1 MHVSKWIVLNMLPA
15 LLVFTSTGCKPEA
28 EPMQPAVTTESS
40 GQDGSPVHESPVAVI
55 PEPAPRDLPQ
65 PSPSTQPP
73 AEPAAGATAPVT
85 ETFDSLRDKILALRG
100 TIQSFRGRIDV
111 RFDSS
116 YAGAW
121 VKSHTHGTVEYE
133 FKGEKVFYR
142 FDMTVDTHR
151 FGDGEE
157 TKTTEK
163 QVMLC
168 DGEYMYQIGE
178 FDGKKAAIKAN
189 IDKLQTSVPSEE
201 FFFFLD
207 RDYEVIVMPEDQIQG
222 NAVWVLRAVK
232 KSEDELLRIKT
243 DTYFR
248 QDIPVMVKTVNFD
261 RFDNVMQVTEI
272 RDIEVNVEIDPKRF
286 QFVLTPDM
294 EFEDQSW

>member
-1 MHVSKWIVLNMLPA
+1 MHVPKRIVLNMLPA

-28 EPMQPAVTTESS
+28 EPKQPAVTTESPV
-40 GQDGSPVHESPVAVI
+40 QDGSPVHESPAAAV
-55 PEPAPRDLPQ
+55 PERAQHESPRPAP
-65 PSPSTQPP
+65 PSEPP
-73 AEPAAGATAPVT
+73 AEPAAGATTPVT

-100 TIQSFRGRIDV
+100 TIQSFRGKIDV

-121 VKSHTHGTVEYE
+121 VKSHTHGTVEYV

-157 TKTTEK
+157 TRTTEK

-207 RDYEVIVMPEDQIQG
+207 RDYEVIVMPDDQFQG

-248 QDIPVMVKTVNFD
+248 KDIPVMVKTVNFD

-286 QFVLTPDM
+286 HFVLTPDM